1 MFYTTVRPGKGTMRK
16 KSNLFI
22 WESVIGLGFL
32 SGIWTTIGISPQ
44 SVLLGL
50 MEKSTES
57 IYPDPVIRV
66 LFVLLPTLLLVISI
80 VTAYRRGR
88 VTGLFSVILAYLG
101 GLSILISLLSAL
113 LLLGCAIVIGIIATK
128 R

>member
-1 MFYTTVRPGKGTMRK
+1 MRK

-32 SGIWTTIGISPQ
+32 SGIWTAIGISPQ

-50 MEKSTES
+50 VEKSTES
-57 IYPDPVIRV
+57 LYLDPSIRFA
-66 LFVLLPTLLLVISI
+66 LLILPTLLLVISI
-80 VTAYRRGR
+80 ITAYRRGKI
-88 VTGLFSVILAYLG
+88 TGLFSVVLAYIG
-101 GLSILISLLSAL
+101 GLSILTSPPSAL
-113 LLLGCAIVIGIIATK
+113 LLLGCAIFIGILAMN